1 MKKIFA
7 GVVVV
12 SIFVVLA
19 TYWRFVLAPGTEPRK
34 NVVAFGV
41 ILLVAF
47 LMLCATLYQVLVSIY
62 RDQLRSKDIKP
73 TGSAHFQLCD
83 CGKHGRVVFP
93 DGRTGGE
100 VASKEDAV
108 RYLQYAVLVG
118 FYQTIDTILNYELA
132 DLKDELEA
140 SSLPASA
147 NEVSEYLEKT
157 LNTWNWGKL
166 HQPKLDPADFHKVQE
181 KLWFFRPE

>member
-7 GVVVV
+7 VVVM
-12 SIFVVLA
+12 VLMTILVIA
-19 TYWRFVLAPGTEPRK
+19 FWRFVLAPGMEYSV
-34 NVVAFGV
+34 NVVTFGI
-41 ILLVAF
+41 ILLFTFV
-47 LMLCATLYQVLVSIY
+47 MLCVTLQRVLVSIY
-62 RDQLRSKDIKP
+62 NDRLRSNGKKP
-73 TGSAHFQLCD
+73 TGLVHFQLCD

-108 RYLQYAVLVG
+108 RYLQYAILVG
-118 FYQTIDTILNYELA
+118 FYQTIGTISNYELA

-147 NEVSEYLEKT
+147 NEVSEYFQKT
-157 LNTWNWGKL
+157 LDTWNWGKL